1 MTSATLFYAMQVS
14 LDGYMEAPGHDIGW
28 TEPDAELHAY
38 MNEMESSAQ
47 LSLYGRRL
55 YELMESYWPTADQV
69 PGAAAEVV
77 EFSRVWRESP
87 KVVFSNT
94 LESVTGNAR
103 LVRGDAAE
111 EVARIKRETEGT
123 INVGGAHLAASLL
136 RAGLLDELEAIVYPI
151 VLGAGTPLLPELED
165 RVKLRHVATR
175 TFESGVVSVRYR
187 VDVASRR
194 SSRSTAAR
202 V

>member
-1 MTSATLFYAMQVS
+1 MTDATLLYAMQVS
-14 LDGYMEAPGHDIGW
+14 LDGYMEAPGHDISW
-28 TEPDAELHAY
+28 TDPDAELHAY

-55 YELMESYWPTADQV
+55 YELMESFWPTADQAS
-69 PGAAAEVV
+69 GASAEVV

-87 KVVFSNT
+87 KVVFSST
-94 LESVTGNAR
+94 LERVTGNAR
-103 LVRGDAAE
+103 LVSGDAAE
-111 EVARIKRETEGT
+111 EVARIKRETAGT

-136 RAGLLDELEAIVYPI
+136 RAGLVDELEAIVYPV
-151 VLGAGTPLLPELED
+151 VLGAGTPLLPALTD

-187 VDVASRR
+187 VASTPSRR
-194 SSRSTAAR
+194 GGSAPT
-202 V
+202 

>member
-1 MTSATLFYAMQVS
+1 MTNATLLYAMQVS
-14 LDGYMEAPGHDIGW
+14 LDGYMEAPGQDIGW
-28 TEPDAELHAY
+28 TDPDPEVHAY

-55 YELMESYWPTADQV
+55 YEMMESFWPTADQV
-69 PGAAAEVV
+69 PGAAAEVA

-94 LESVTGNAR
+94 LESVTGSAR

-111 EVARIKRETEGT
+111 EVARIKSETEGK

-136 RAGLLDELEAIVYPI
+136 RAGLVDELDVLIYPV
-151 VLGAGTPLLPELED
+151 VLGAGTPLLPELTD
-165 RVKLRHVATR
+165 RVKLRHVDTR
-175 TFESGVVSVRYR
+175 TFASGIVSVRYGVNDR
-187 VDVASRR
+187 
-194 SSRSTAAR
+194 
-202 V
+202 